1 VHSTPGGSARGVTD
15 SRATLIMQRRLGC
28 AMSRV
33 NDRGIR
39 ATGDAM
45 SRQLLRAWW
54 FSDGRSPR
62 RARYEAKRMPGRI
75 GVNP

>member
-1 VHSTPGGSARGVTD
+1 MTD
-15 SRATLIMQRRLGC
+15 SRATLIMQMQMRSGC

-33 NDRGIR
+33 NDRGVR
-39 ATGDAM
+39 ATGDAI

-62 RARYEAKRMPGRI
+62 RAGYEAERMPGRI